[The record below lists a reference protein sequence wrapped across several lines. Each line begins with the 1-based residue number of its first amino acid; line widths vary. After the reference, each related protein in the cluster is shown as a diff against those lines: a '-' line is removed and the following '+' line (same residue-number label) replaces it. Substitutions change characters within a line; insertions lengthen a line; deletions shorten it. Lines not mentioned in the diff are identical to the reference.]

1 MAAPYPSL
9 TLGVL
14 GAVAALRAA
23 ELAFSALALRAGRRA
38 GRARALPEPA
48 FPWLVAVHAGWLLG
62 CLVEGLGFPSRLPP
76 ALLALAGALWA
87 ASLLLRAWLMASLG
101 RLWNVR
107 IVARPEQPIVT
118 AGPYAWVRHPNYLA
132 VVLEIAAVPLLVGA
146 LGTALL
152 GSLAN
157 ALLLYFRIRAEEAYL
172 FAQPGY
178 SAAFA
183 GKKRFLPG
191 LF

>member
-1 MAAPYPSL
+1 MALAPGLSL
-9 TLGVL
+9 GIL
-14 GAVAALRAA
+14 GALAALRAV
-23 ELAFSALALRAGRRA
+23 ELAFSARTLRADRRA

-76 ALLALAGALWA
+76 ALLALAGAVWA
-87 ASLLLRAWLMASLG
+87 VSLLLRVWLMATLG

-107 IVARPEQPIVT
+107 IVARPEQPIV
-118 AGPYAWVRHPNYLA
+118 ASGPYAWVRHPNYLA
-132 VVLEIAAVPLLVGA
+132 VVLEIAAVPILLGA
-146 LGTALL
+146 VVTALL

-157 ALLLYFRIRAEEAYL
+157 ALALFFRIRGEEAYL

-178 SAAFA
+178 AAAFA

-191 LF
+191 VF